1 MRYIGQNYSGC
12 LRFLPVTGFIF
23 MIVCIA
29 EPVQAASPALPAPH
43 QAIKAEGAPAAIGP
57 YSQAIQVGDVVYLAG
72 QIGMDPESGEL
83 VEGGIEAQTKQ
94 ALDNL
99 GAVLKEAGMDY
110 DNVVRATVFLSD
122 LNHFQAMNGVYKE
135 YFKSDHPP
143 ARSTVQVV
151 AIPRGALVEIDFI
164 AVK

>member
-1 MRYIGQNYSGC
+1 MIRFVQIAMVLTSVLILGC
-12 LRFLPVTGFIF
+12 TREESAAPV
-23 MIVCIA
+23 
-29 EPVQAASPALPAPH
+29 PPAPH
-43 QAIKAEGAPAAIGP
+43 KAVSSDGAPAAIGP
-57 YSQAIQVGDVVYLAG
+57 YSQAVQVGNVVYLAG
-72 QIGMDPESGEL
+72 QIGIDPSTGVL
-83 VEGGIEAQTKQ
+83 VEGGIEAQAKQ

-122 LNHFQAMNGVYKE
+122 INNFQAMNGVYGE
-135 YFKSDHPP
+135 YFKSDRPP
-143 ARSTVQVV
+143 SRSTVQVA

>member
-1 MRYIGQNYSGC
+1 MRCIVTYSSNLFRLLPIASLIAIMGC
-12 LRFLPVTGFIF
+12 A
-23 MIVCIA
+23 A
-29 EPVQAASPALPAPH
+29 EPMQEMPPQTPVPH
-43 QAIKAEGAPAAIGP
+43 QAVKADGAPAAIGP
-57 YSQAIQVGDVVYLAG
+57 YSQAVQVGDVVYLAG
-72 QIGMDPESGEL
+72 QIGMDPASGAL
-83 VEGGIEAQTKQ
+83 VDGGIEAQTKQ

-122 LNHFQAMNGVYKE
+122 INNFQSMNGVYTE

-143 ARSTVQVV
+143 ARSTVQVA